1 MKIKEFLNLTK
12 SKGIAETQIT
22 INSTSEIEIKTL
34 NDRMKENFTNINEK
48 YRILSKI
55 DDKYVDVSANY
66 LSEELIDLL
75 ILKANNLEVSYE
87 EEFVQKNIDGENSSD
102 FSFDTK
108 KELQELLDLDNL
120 RKEKYPLIE
129 YVSGYYG
136 IIKEKTRIINTL
148 GIDINT
154 ESTNYIL
161 YISVSAKKDKRTESN
176 EDVVYT
182 TNKSEIKIKKLAQEV
197 MQVAEDSLEKQV
209 ISSNKYLTV
218 LSSEFLSNILSRMIP
233 LFSSEQIRKKASC
246 FENKLNKKI
255 FSDKIT
261 IIEDPLNKDM
271 PAYTLFDY
279 EGTKTEKKNLIENG
293 ILRTYLYNNKEAR
306 LIKGKSTGN
315 GYSSISVRNMYIKPG
330 RKAKEELISQVK
342 DGLYIR
348 KYQES
353 GGTTVNP
360 TTGIISVQVF
370 GSIIKEGKLIKDFE
384 PCVLTINLF
393 DLFSNVV
400 EIGNDLE
407 YKTGITAAPSMIVDN
422 VSISSN

>member
-306 LIKGKSTGN
+306 LIKGKSW
-315 GYSSISVRNMYIKPG
+315 
-330 RKAKEELISQVK
+330 
-342 DGLYIR
+342 
-348 KYQES
+348 
-353 GGTTVNP
+353 
-360 TTGIISVQVF
+360 
-370 GSIIKEGKLIKDFE
+370 
-384 PCVLTINLF
+384 LTR
-393 DLFSNVV
+393 S
-400 EIGNDLE
+400 
-407 YKTGITAAPSMIVDN
+407 
-422 VSISSN
+422 